1 MSLDVDLVGVGPV
14 STVIKQ
20 SGLPRFQVTRRGAGR
35 GATPVF
41 ECLQNN
47 NADKAA
53 KDFEN
58 WANTLLA
65 ANPANSVQYDII
77 IFDENPLEDDDLND
91 GNKPQA
97 RRYRSKKIRFSF
109 VLQNTVQEMGV
120 INGPRYEQPAQPD
133 LSQFVPRSQ
142 VDSLIAAEREKMEW
156 KFKFDQLNERL
167 ARMEEEEEEEEE
179 EETHGSDAVK
189 FLDKLS
195 GLFNAKKEPEAVING
210 PDEDSPAD
218 KLKRIN
224 QAVTILAKH
233 DKNIDKNLMKLAEL
247 AERKPDTFQS
257 LLSMLQMY

>member
-1 MSLDVDLVGVGPV
+1 MSLDVDLIGVGPV

-20 SGLPRFQVTRRGAGR
+20 SGLPRFQIIRRGAGR

-41 ECLQNN
+41 ECLQCQ
-47 NADKAA
+47 NAEKAS
-53 KDFEN
+53 KEFEN

-65 ANPANSVQYDII
+65 ANPANNVQYDIM
-77 IFDENPLEDDDLND
+77 IFDENPLDDDEDQTNP
-91 GNKPQA
+91 KA
-97 RRYRSKKIRFSF
+97 KRFRSKKIRFCF
-109 VLQNTVQEMGV
+109 VLQNTVQDMGV
-120 INGPRYEQPAQPD
+120 INGPRYEQPQQPD
-133 LSQFVPRSQ
+133 LSLFVPRSQ
-142 VDSLIAAEREKMEW
+142 VDSLIAAEREKLEW
-156 KFKFDQLNERL
+156 KHKFDQLNERL

-210 PDEDSPAD
+210 PDGDSPAD